1 MPQPN
6 PTFSSPLPEL
16 AWPTAPSCR
25 PSRILVVE
33 DEPVTA
39 EVFERSL
46 RHAGHRVRVAR
57 DGLQA
62 LHALHDQVPDVVIL
76 DLGLPTLSGVEVV
89 RQLRSGVGTQV
100 PILIVSGTPRGQ
112 VTLAIDDLL
121 PGLWLCKPIRPREL
135 VAAVEQV
142 LRDGPGS

>member
-1 MPQPN
+1 M
-6 PTFSSPLPEL
+6 PEL
-16 AWPTAPSCR
+16 AWPTETSCR

-39 EVFERSL
+39 EVFERTL
-46 RHAGHRVRVAR
+46 RHVGHRVRVAR

-62 LHALHDQVPDVVIL
+62 LHALQEQVPDVVIL
-76 DLGLPTLSGVEVV
+76 DLGLPTVSGVDVV
-89 RQLRSGVGTQV
+89 RRLRGGVGPQV
-100 PILIVSGTPRGQ
+100 PILVVSGTARAQ

-135 VAAVEQV
+135 VAAVELV
-142 LRDGPGS
+142 LRDRGAAG